1 MQEHTPTSIVEALKA
16 PETKRPATDRE
27 LFFSL
32 APPARR
38 EALELLSVAE
48 ERRNYLTLLGATPAG
63 AFRVLLAADFT
74 LRNGSPDQK
83 IAVILQLLR
92 DYEIDPDDL
101 QDALETGGAP
111 VRPVNHQ

>member
-1 MQEHTPTSIVEALKA
+1 MQQSSHSATTAKA
-16 PETKRPATDRE
+16 PEIKGPATDRE

-38 EALELLSVAE
+38 DALELLSVAE
-48 ERRNYLTLLGATPAG
+48 ERRNYLALLGATPAG
-63 AFRVLLAADFT
+63 AFKVLLAADFT

-83 IAVILQLLR
+83 IAIMLQLFK
-92 DYEIDPDDL
+92 DYKIDPDDF

-111 VRPVNHQ
+111 VRPINRQ

>member
-1 MQEHTPTSIVEALKA
+1 MSGSIAAVLKA
-16 PETKRPATDRE
+16 PGTKGPATDRE

-63 AFRVLLAADFT
+63 AFRVLMAADNM

-83 IAVILQLLR
+83 VRIILQFLK
-92 DYEIDPDDL
+92 DYDIDFDDL
-101 QDALETGGAP
+101 QDAKEGGP
-111 VRPVNHQ
+111 VTPQPIFCQ